1 LNRRKFIN
9 TAASS
14 CVLLGIDDALMI
26 PAGARAGTQIGLQ
39 LYTVID
45 ALERDFEG
53 TLRAIAKIGYR
64 EVETM
69 GSFGRDPFYVRS
81 VLDKCGLTSPSQH
94 VVSNDLYDI
103 VQRAARGQLAGPDA
117 RRLLSETMTTHQI
130 AQSIDEGISLAKILG
145 QKNVV
150 LPAIWPQQVHNDS
163 AVAQLSGALNGAGD
177 ACAKAGLIFG
187 IHNHGEELLTVNG
200 RVPYDAV
207 LEDTNPATVKLEM
220 DVYWMI
226 WAKRRPVEYLQRYA
240 GRYTQVHLKDAK
252 SDGEFS
258 VMGKGSID
266 FLPILAAARKARVE
280 HYYVEQNSAKDPIR
294 AVRDSYAYLKS
305 RL

>member
-1 LNRRKFIN
+1 ML
-9 TAASS
+9 
-14 CVLLGIDDALMI
+14 
-26 PAGARAGTQIGLQ
+26 PARARAATQIGLQ
-39 LYTVID
+39 LYTVIE

-53 TLRAIAKIGYR
+53 TLRAIANIGYK

-69 GSFGRDPFYVRS
+69 GSFGRNPLYVRS
-81 VLDKCGLTSPSQH
+81 ALDKCGLTSPSQH

-117 RRLLSETMTTHQI
+117 RRLLSEAMTTPQI

-150 LPAIWPQQVHNDS
+150 LPAIWPQQVRNDG
-163 AVAQLSGALNGAGD
+163 AVAQLSRTLNEAGD

-200 RVPYDAV
+200 RVPYDV
-207 LEDTNPATVKLEM
+207 MLEETNPATVKLEM

-226 WAKRRPVEYLQRYA
+226 WAKRHPLEYLQRYA
-240 GRYTQVHLKDAK
+240 DRYTQIHLKDAK
-252 SDGEFS
+252 SDGGFS

-266 FLPILAAARKARVE
+266 FPPIFAAARRVGVQ
-280 HYYVEQNSAKDPIR
+280 HYYVEQNSPMDPMR
-294 AVRDSYAYLKS
+294 AIGDSYVYLKS